1 MLGQVWNLGR
11 IPAKISRKK
20 HLGSMEVLA
29 AQIIALVLIV
39 VVSFVVGGA
48 PIALGHRFGLTT
60 GEAEIGN
67 RRARVLA
74 FLMNFGGGVLV
85 GLSLCHWLPET
96 RESKMHTDKSGWPKI
111 PLRLSD
117 CFHAWQPSVNFLSL
131 VPGF

>member
-1 MLGQVWNLGR
+1 
-11 IPAKISRKK
+11 
-20 HLGSMEVLA
+20 MEVLA

-96 RESKMHTDKSGWPKI
+96 RESKMKTQTARNLLPSA
-111 PLRLSD
+111 LRIMSK
-117 CFHAWQPSVNFLSL
+117 
-131 VPGF
+131 

>member
-1 MLGQVWNLGR
+1 M
-11 IPAKISRKK
+11 
-20 HLGSMEVLA
+20 GSMEVLA

-96 RESKMHTDKSGWPKI
+96 RESKMRT
-111 PLRLSD
+111 
-117 CFHAWQPSVNFLSL
+117 AQNSVHCVTVTS
-131 VPGF
+131 

>member
-1 MLGQVWNLGR
+1 
-11 IPAKISRKK
+11 
-20 HLGSMEVLA
+20 MEVLA

-48 PIALGHRFGLTT
+48 PIALGHRFGLT

-96 RESKMHTDKSGWPKI
+96 RESKMRNAQNSLQTT
-111 PLRLSD
+111 PLRD
-117 CFHAWQPSVNFLSL
+117 FCPTASVACESL
-131 VPGF
+131 